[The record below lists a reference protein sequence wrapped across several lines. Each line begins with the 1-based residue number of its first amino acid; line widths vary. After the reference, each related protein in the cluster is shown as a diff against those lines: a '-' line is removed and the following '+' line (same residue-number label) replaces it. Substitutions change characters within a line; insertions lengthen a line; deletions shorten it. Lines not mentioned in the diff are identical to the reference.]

1 MDINGVLFDIL
12 VVLVAAKVAAEI
24 ADRIGL
30 PAVVGEI
37 VAGVLIGPSVLR
49 LVEPNDVLATLAEL
63 GVILLLLDV
72 GMEMNLADL
81 GKVGRAAIGVATV
94 GVIVPF
100 GAGIGGSL
108 ALGLDL
114 QEAVFLGAALTA
126 TSVGITARVFGDLR
140 ALATV
145 EARTVLGAAVADD
158 VMGLLILT
166 VVTRVVTEGSV
177 SVLGVV
183 QLTVLAVGFLVVATI
198 LGLRF
203 APPLF
208 RMVAR
213 RSRSNGTLVAMALA
227 FTLALSEVAHLV
239 QLAPII
245 GAFVA
250 GLALA
255 RTGPSER
262 IRREL
267 APIGHLF
274 IPVFFLQIGIDADIG
289 EFAKPEAL
297 GLAAVLLVI
306 AVVGKLVA
314 SAGLFGSPGDRLL
327 VGIGMVP
334 RGEVGLIFA
343 TLGLREGVFGDDVY
357 ASLLIVVLVT
367 TLATPP
373 ALRWRLNKLRAGSDE
388 GDGGSLI
395 GAVEAARRAGTESL
409 SDHDLAKMREV
420 APGVRKLDA
429 ATQQALLGLVVAGNE
444 RSWRMLTVT
453 GVLDRALPELAEV
466 FDDAGHESFADPLV
480 AFRWPRVQRLREEGT
495 IDPVLLLA
503 ALALDAT
510 GNTDHDAV
518 GVALATGE
526 RLGLPA
532 ADLAALG
539 SLVGDTELL
548 AGGARRPDGLGEEPV
563 QTLAAH
569 LGSAERVDRL
579 ARLTIAGGELDEWE
593 CERIEALAGLVGE
606 VLAAEETEG
615 TASVLDLERRR
626 ADALGLLGSP
636 SEAES
641 LRLVHEAPRAYLLRN
656 DAATVARHATRRAQ
670 PVGRSEVRVF
680 VDPVDAADRT
690 RPTDATGA
698 ADGSD
703 AGGQEWRVEFV
714 ARDRL
719 GLLAREAR
727 ALSEFRADVL
737 DATVVTWPGGRAL
750 SSFRVR
756 SSAAPD
762 GNALAARMRELLI
775 LPLAAAPT
783 DELELAFDDHGS
795 PWHTRCTARGPNRLG
810 VLAAVTTAFA
820 VAGASVHSAT
830 ISGDSDRVNDVFELT
845 NSRGAKLDERV
856 KRRIVSALRD
866 GSVRAARGPRVR
878 ATR

>member
-37 VAGVLIGPSVLR
+37 VAGVLVGPSVLG

-81 GKVGRAAIGVATV
+81 GKVGRAALGVATV
-94 GVIVPF
+94 GVVVPF
-100 GAGIGGSL
+100 AAGIGGSL
-108 ALGLDL
+108 AFGLEM

-183 QLTVLAVGFLVVATI
+183 ELTVLAVGFLVVATAA
-198 LGLRF
+198 GLRF

-297 GLAAVLLVI
+297 GLAGVLLVI

-373 ALRWRLNKLRAGSDE
+373 ALRWRLQKLRAGSDE

-395 GAVEAARRAGTESL
+395 GAVEAARRAGTDSL
-409 SDHDLAKMREV
+409 SEHDLDKMRELT
-420 APGVRKLDA
+420 PGVRKLDA
-429 ATQQALLGLVVAGNE
+429 PTRQALLGLVVAGNE

-466 FDDAGHESFADPLV
+466 FDEAGHESFADPLV
-480 AFRWPRVQRLREEGT
+480 AFRWPRVQRLREEGV
-495 IDPVLLLA
+495 IDPVLLLG

-510 GNTDHDAV
+510 GDTHHEAV
-518 GVALATGE
+518 AVAIATGE
-526 RLGLPA
+526 RLGLA
-532 ADLAALG
+532 GADLAAIG
-539 SLVGDTELL
+539 SLVGDAELL
-548 AGGARRPDGLGEEPV
+548 VAGARRPDGLDEEPV

-569 LGSAERVDRL
+569 LESAERVDRL
-579 ARLTIAGGELDEWE
+579 ARLTIAGGELEEWE

-606 VLAAEETEG
+606 VLASEAVEG
-615 TASVLDLERRR
+615 TVSVLDLERRR
-626 ADALGLLGSP
+626 ADALELLGSP
-636 SEAES
+636 GEAES

-680 VDPVDAADRT
+680 VDPIDAIDLADVGVR
-690 RPTDATGA
+690 
-698 ADGSD
+698 
-703 AGGQEWRVEFV
+703 EWRVEFV

-750 SSFRVR
+750 SSFRIR

-762 GNALAARMRELLI
+762 GSALAARMRELLI

-830 ISGDSDRVNDVFELT
+830 IAGDSDRVEDVFELT
-845 NSRGAKLDERV
+845 NSRGAKLDDRV
-856 KRRIVSALRD
+856 KRRIVAAIRD

-878 ATR
+878 STR